1 VDRVDALTKALEA
14 ASQLLDWAAQEI
26 VAIPF
31 EPKRENLGLAVSAI
45 SLVTDL
51 KLKLY
56 ERRPHQLPSHMKGNQ
71 PHLPGNAIHD
81 DTNPLPV
88 NASEEI
94 AILAAIKMIEG
105 IAAPNRNVRLTQ
117 LAESELPKLR
127 SLLNET

>member
-1 VDRVDALTKALEA
+1 MDRLDGLTKALEA

-31 EPKRENLGLAVSAI
+31 EPKAENLGIAVSAI
-45 SLVTDL
+45 SAVSDL
-51 KLKLY
+51 RLKLY
-56 ERRPHQLPSHMKGNQ
+56 ELRPQLLPSHMKGKQ
-71 PHLPGNAIHD
+71 LQRPRNAIYD

-94 AILAAIKMIEG
+94 AILAAIKVIEG
-105 IAAPNRNVRLTQ
+105 IAAPNKNVHLTQ
-117 LAESELPKLR
+117 LAASELPKLR